1 MEILEQMLPDP
12 VPSSTPTK
20 KSKTNMTK
28 TGAKRALILFI
39 ILTMMAII
47 HTIIQRLSDTNVNS
61 LFSQLFTKMNSFEN
75 LKNISKN
82 A

>member
-1 MEILEQMLPDP
+1 MEILEQMIP
-12 VPSSTPTK
+12 VPFPSNTPPPTK
-20 KSKTNMTK
+20 KSKTK

-39 ILTMMAII
+39 ILMMLAII

-61 LFSQLFTKMNSFEN
+61 LFGQLFNKMNSFEN
-75 LKNISKN
+75 FQNISKN

>member
-1 MEILEQMLPDP
+1 MLPDP

>member
-12 VPSSTPTK
+12 VPSNTPTK
-20 KSKTNMTK
+20 KSKTK
-28 TGAKRALILFI
+28 TGAKRALMLFI
-39 ILTMMAII
+39 VLMMLGII

-61 LFSQLFTKMNSFEN
+61 LFAQLFSKMNSFEN
-75 LKNISKN
+75 FQNISKN

>member
-39 ILTMMAII
+39 ILKGFFCAIAD
-47 HTIIQRLSDTNVNS
+47 Q
-61 LFSQLFTKMNSFEN
+61 
-75 LKNISKN
+75 
-82 A
+82 